1 MIISVIQFF
10 VFRIDK
16 IWYDKMSKKQ
26 KIDVVSSPSEKDQ
39 TCTSAL
45 SATPYRRG
53 RGNVSKEDRTVDWT
67 LCCLCQKQTNQQQ
80 HQMIFKVFIG
90 KLQTESGFSINW
102 DDAHWIWPIML
113 NSSNIKWSSSAYRE
127 LAERIRLS
135 SQLRWCPLDLT
146 GYFIL

>member
-16 IWYDKMSKKQ
+16 IWYDKISEKQ
-26 KIDVVSSPSEKDQ
+26 KIDIVSSPSEKDQ
-39 TCTSAL
+39 ACTSAL
-45 SATPYRRG
+45 SVTPYRRG
-53 RGNVSKEDRTVDWT
+53 RGNVSKEDRTVDCA

-80 HQMIFKVFIG
+80 HQMIHKVLIG
-90 KLQTESGFSINW
+90 KLQTESGIPINW
-102 DDAHWIWPIML
+102 DDAHWIRPTML
-113 NSSNIKWSSSAYRE
+113 NSSNIKWSSSAYHE